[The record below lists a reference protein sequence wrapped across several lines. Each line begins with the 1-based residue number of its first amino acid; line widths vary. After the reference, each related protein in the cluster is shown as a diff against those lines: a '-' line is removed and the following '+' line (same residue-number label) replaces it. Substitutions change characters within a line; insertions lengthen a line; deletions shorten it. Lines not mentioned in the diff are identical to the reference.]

1 MIQQGKENSRMK
13 IVITCKSGA
22 CLYFTHFPIKQYK
35 PSTNKPSHSS
45 SSLNA
50 GRIGIDKEFD
60 ICDICLS
67 F

>member
-1 MIQQGKENSRMK
+1 MILQGKENSRMK

-22 CLYFTHFPIKQYK
+22 CLYFTHFPTKEYK
-35 PSTNKPSHSS
+35 PSISKPSHSS

-50 GRIGIDKEFD
+50 GCIDINIEFD
-60 ICDICLS
+60 ICLY